1 MKKSHIL
8 AIVLI
13 AVAIGAIIST
23 VSDAATY
30 ADFSVA
36 QQFPGKEFQVV
47 GELNK
52 EKQIAYHPEKN
63 VNQFS
68 FYMLDKQGTEQKVIF
83 NGAKPQDFERSEQ
96 VVITGSLEGE
106 DFHADKILMKCPSKY
121 NDGEAG
127 ELMEITAESGT
138 QND

>member
-1 MKKSHIL
+1 MKKTHII
-8 AIVLI
+8 AIIVI

-30 ADFSVA
+30 ADFTTA
-36 QQFPGKEFQVV
+36 EQFPGKEFQVV

-52 EKQIAYHPEKN
+52 EKDVIYAPEIN
-63 VNQFS
+63 ANEFS
-68 FYMLDKQGTEQKVIF
+68 FYMIDKQGEERKVVF

-96 VVITGSLEGE
+96 VVITGSLDG
-106 DFHADKILMKCPSKY
+106 DQFYADKILMKCPSKY

-127 ELMEITAESGT
+127 ELMEITAES
-138 QND
+138 

>member
-8 AIVLI
+8 AIIVI

-30 ADFSVA
+30 ADFSTA
-36 QQFPGKEFQVV
+36 MKNPGKEFQVV
-47 GELNK
+47 GQLNK
-52 EKQIAYHPEKN
+52 EKEISYLPSENA
-63 VNQFS
+63 NQFS
-68 FYMLDKQGTEQKVIF
+68 FFMVDNNGMEHKVIF

-96 VVITGSLEGE
+96 VVITGVLDG
-106 DFHADKILMKCPSKY
+106 DNFRADKILMKCPSKY

-127 ELMEITAESGT
+127 ELTEITAES
-138 QND
+138 NS

>member
-8 AIVLI
+8 AIIVI
-13 AVAIGAIIST
+13 AVAIGTIIST

-30 ADFSVA
+30 ADFSTA
-36 QQFPGKEFQVV
+36 KQFPDKEFQVV

-52 EKQIAYHPEKN
+52 DKAIYYSPEEN
-63 VNQFS
+63 VNEFS
-68 FYMLDKQGTEQKVIF
+68 FYMIDNKGVEKKVVF

-96 VVITGSLEGE
+96 VVITGTLKGD
-106 DFHADKILMKCPSKY
+106 DFFANKILMKCPSKY

-127 ELMEITAESGT
+127 ELKEITAEST
-138 QND
+138 H

>member
-1 MKKSHIL
+1 MKKTHII
-8 AIVLI
+8 AIIVI

-30 ADFSVA
+30 ADFGTA
-36 QQFPGKEFQVV
+36 EKFPGKEFQVV

-52 EKQIAYHPEKN
+52 EKQIAYSPE
-63 VNQFS
+63 VNANEFS
-68 FYMLDKQGTEQKVIF
+68 FFMIDKQGTERKVVF

-96 VVITGSLEGE
+96 VVITGSLNGE
-106 DFHADKILMKCPSKY
+106 DFNADKILMKCPSKY

-127 ELMEITAESGT
+127 ELMEITAES
-138 QND
+138 